1 MTLSHKAA
9 APRKRFSFS
18 KALGRATAIAAVA
31 GAVTVSALSNPAEA
45 ADRLRWQMA
54 MGFPS
59 TLTALADT
67 GPWVAEEL
75 DKMSGG
81 TIKLQVFEPG
91 KLVKG
96 TEIFDAVSQGKIDSG
111 YVWAGYEI
119 GKLPS
124 AALFGAVPF
133 GLEPNEMAAFMLE
146 RGGQQMM
153 EEIYGKHNIHPI
165 FCGVISPEAA
175 GWFRFPI
182 ESLDQIKGLKI
193 RFAGLGGEVLQKMGA
208 SVVLLPGSELFEAL
222 EKGVIDATE
231 FSLPTVDEQLGFYKV
246 VKYYHLPGWHQ
257 PSTSQYLYI
266 NKKKWDG
273 LEASQQAMITAACT
287 AGVSKALGRSEA
299 LQGAVL
305 RKFQT
310 DHGVT
315 AVKLPDD
322 VLAELK
328 VKADEVMAEYS
339 AKDAD
344 FKRVWDAMKAFKAD
358 NVQWKELGYLP
369 RDWGTSK

>member
-1 MTLSHKAA
+1 MHHSLK
-9 APRKRFSFS
+9 K
-18 KALGRATAIAAVA
+18 LGKVAGAAAVA
-31 GAVTVSALSNPAEA
+31 GVLAATVATPSANAQE
-45 ADRLRWQMA
+45 RLRWQMT

-67 GPWVAEEL
+67 APWVAEQVKAMS
-75 DKMSGG
+75 DGKM
-81 TIKLQVFEPG
+81 TLQVFEPG

-96 TEIFDAVSQGKIDSG
+96 TEVFDAVSQGKVDSG
-111 YVWAGYEI
+111 YVWAGYEM
-119 GKLPS
+119 GKVPS
-124 AALFGAVPF
+124 AALFGAQPF
-133 GLEPNEMAAFMLE
+133 GLEPAEMAAFMME

-153 EEIYGKHNIHPI
+153 EEIYAPHNIVPL
-165 FCGVISPEAA
+165 FCGTISPEAA

-182 ESLDQIKGLKI
+182 ENLGQIKGLKI

-257 PSTSQYLYI
+257 PSTNQYLYI
-266 NKKKWDG
+266 NKAKWDG
-273 LEASQQAMITAACT
+273 LSDVQKSILRTACS
-287 AGVSKALGRSEA
+287 AGVAKSLARAEG

-305 RKFQT
+305 NKFQK

-322 VLAELK
+322 VLHELK
-328 VKADEVMAEYS
+328 AKTDEVMAEYS
-339 AKDAD
+339 AKDAN
-344 FKRVWDAMKAFKAD
+344 FKKVWDAMKAYMAE
-358 NVQWKELGYLP
+358 NEQWRELGYLP
-369 RDWGTSK
+369 RDFNAAKGSN

>member
-1 MTLSHKAA
+1 MKSRFKTVTRTATL
-9 APRKRFSFS
+9 
-18 KALGRATAIAAVA
+18 AAVA
-31 GAVTVSALSNPAEA
+31 GVMTAAAVTASADA
-45 ADRLRWQMA
+45 ADRVRWQMA

-67 GPWVAEEL
+67 APWVAEKV
-75 DKMSGG
+75 DAMSGG
-81 TIKLQVFEPG
+81 TMKLQVFEPG

-124 AALFGAVPF
+124 SALFGAQPF
-133 GLEPNEMAAFMLE
+133 GLEPNEMAAFMME

-153 EEIYGKHNIHPI
+153 EEIYAKHNIVPL
-165 FCGVISPEAA
+165 FCGTISPEAA
-175 GWFRFPI
+175 GWFKFPL
-182 ESLDQIKGLKI
+182 ENLEQVKGLKV
-193 RFAGLGGEVLQKMGA
+193 RFAGLGGEVMQKMGA

-231 FSLPTVDEQLGFYKV
+231 VSLPTVDEQLGFYKV

-266 NKKKWDG
+266 NKAKWDA
-273 LEASQQAMITAACT
+273 LEDTQRAILRTACD
-287 AGVSKALGRSEA
+287 AGVAKALARSEA
-299 LQGAVL
+299 LQGEVL
-305 RKFQT
+305 NKFT
-310 DHGVT
+310 SEHGVK
-315 AVKLPDD
+315 AVVLPEPI
-322 VLAELK
+322 LRELN
-328 VKADEVMAEYS
+328 VKADEVMTDYS

-344 FKRVWDAMKAFKAD
+344 FKRVWDAMKAYMEE
-358 NVQWKELGYLP
+358 NQQWKEKGYLP
-369 RDWGTSK
+369 RDWHAAAQ

>member
-1 MTLSHKAA
+1 MQNHFKKVGRTMGRAA
-9 APRKRFSFS
+9 A
-18 KALGRATAIAAVA
+18 ATALAGVLAVA
-31 GAVTVSALSNPAEA
+31 ATSSANAQE
-45 ADRLRWQMA
+45 RLRWQMT

-67 GPWVAEEL
+67 APWVA
-75 DKMSGG
+75 DQVKAMSDGKM
-81 TIKLQVFEPG
+81 TLQVFEPG

-96 TEIFDAVSQGKIDSG
+96 TEVFDAVSQGKVDSG
-111 YVWAGYEI
+111 YVWAGYEM
-119 GKLPS
+119 GKVPS
-124 AALFGAVPF
+124 SALFGAQPF
-133 GLEPNEMAAFMLE
+133 GLEPAEMAAFMME

-153 EEIYGKHNIHPI
+153 EEIYAPHNIVPL
-165 FCGVISPEAA
+165 FCGTISPEAA

-182 ESLDQIKGLKI
+182 ENLGQIKGLKI

-257 PSTSQYLYI
+257 PSTNQYLYI
-266 NKKKWDG
+266 NKTKWDG
-273 LEASQQAMITAACT
+273 LSDVQKSILRTACA
-287 AGVSKALGRSEA
+287 AGVAKSLARAEG

-305 RKFQT
+305 NKFQT
-310 DHGVT
+310 EHGVT

-322 VLAELK
+322 VLHELK
-328 VKADEVMAEYS
+328 AKTDEVMADYS

-344 FKRVWDAMKAFKAD
+344 FKKVWDAMKAYMAE
-358 NVQWKELGYLP
+358 NQQWRELGYLP
-369 RDWGTSK
+369 RDFAAAKGSN

>member
-1 MTLSHKAA
+1 MRFSKTLRKPLLAA
-9 APRKRFSFS
+9 AL
-18 KALGRATAIAAVA
+18 AAAVVA
-31 GAVTVSALSNPAEA
+31 GMTTSAAHA

-67 GPWVAEEL
+67 APWVAEQIART
-75 DKMSGG
+75 SGD

-133 GLEPNEMAAFMLE
+133 GLEPAEFAAWMIE
-146 RGGQQMM
+146 RGGEKMM
-153 EEIYGKHNIHPI
+153 QEIYAKHNIHPL

-182 ESLDQIKGLKI
+182 TSLDQIKGLKI
-193 RFAGLGGEVLQKMGA
+193 RFAGLGGEVLQKLGA

-273 LEASQQAMITAACT
+273 LSDTQQAIFETACA
-287 AGVSKALGRSEA
+287 AGVAKSLARAEG
-299 LQGAVL
+299 LQGEVL
-305 RKFQT
+305 HKFQT
-310 DHGVT
+310 EHGVT
-315 AVKLPDD
+315 AVRLPDD
-322 VLAELK
+322 VLEALYG
-328 VKADEVMAEYS
+328 ATQEVMAEYS
-339 AKDAD
+339 AKDED
-344 FKRVWDAMKAFKAD
+344 FKRVWGSMKSYMEGNA
-358 NVQWKELGYLP
+358 QWREMGYLP
-369 RDWGTSK
+369 RDWQSKHNGK